1 MINPMTPFTLT
12 CISGVGDTVVVEADK
27 LTFHLENDDI
37 IEIDATNNARYI
49 AGGEDAT
56 LEHEL
61 VVIDGRHD
69 GELGIGINT
78 TAYYEGNVGSTG
90 DKCCDNV
97 IIPADQMV
105 HVMNKVSQY
114 PMPALILKLIASLPT
129 SAPDTDEEDESE
141 SIPVSVHAVTPTLL
155 MEATADLQVVPPIR
169 AALERAGL
177 KPIEFEQTIN
187 VIDAETRTI
196 RFGHVIDGHLP
207 VSIIIDVMC
216 VGDVAFSVKV
226 LNVGDINWNSAN

>member
-1 MINPMTPFTLT
+1 MSNMTPFTLT

-27 LTFHLENDDI
+27 LTFHIENDDI
-37 IEIDATNNARYI
+37 IEIDATNNVRYI
-49 AGGEDAT
+49 AGEEDAT

-61 VVIDGRHD
+61 IVIDGRKD
-69 GELGIGINT
+69 GELGIGIRT
-78 TAYYEGNVGSTG
+78 SARYEDNIGSTG
-90 DKCCDNV
+90 NVCYDTV
-97 IIPADQMV
+97 IIPADQMM
-105 HVMNKVSQY
+105 HVMTAVSQY

-141 SIPVSVHAVTPTLL
+141 AIPVSVHAVTPTLL

-169 AALERAGL
+169 TALERAGL